1 VTRNWRLTIDNWRL
15 AISSS
20 QRLPGRAALLALL
33 LAGLAAAQPAPPPDS
48 LGKPVVPDSTK
59 GAGRDSTPYR
69 PPRSTG
75 TAVLLSFLLPG
86 GGQVYTG
93 NWWKAALI
101 APAEVTLGYFS
112 VKEHV
117 AASKSLERFR
127 ELGDSTDVTDYVRYR
142 DARTAFLWWTGAVL
156 AFSMADAY
164 VSAQMFGFDREIR
177 FAVGPC
183 ELRTVGQGP
192 PRPTP
197 DFGLALRAGI
207 VVGL

>member
-1 VTRNWRLTIDNWRL
+1 MIWNRRLTIGDWRL
-15 AISSS
+15 AIGIP
-20 QRLPGRAALLALL
+20 RRRPGRVTLWVLL

-48 LGKPVVPDSTK
+48 LGKPVIPDSAK

-101 APAEVTLGYFS
+101 APAEVTLGYFV
-112 VKEHV
+112 VKEHF
-117 AASKSLERFR
+117 AASEALA
-127 ELGDSTDVTDYVRYR
+127 LPDSAGYVRHR

-164 VSAQMFGFDREIR
+164 VSAQMFGFDREIE

-183 ELRTVGQGP
+183 ELRT
-192 PRPTP
+192 PRFEARTS
-197 DFGLALRAGI
+197 DFGFGVRAGI
-207 VVGL
+207 AVGL